1 MVLLATIFSSFAF
14 LANAQNIFT
23 PTGVPATSIGL
34 NTSFILNSV
43 GIGTNFPLGTL
54 GLKGNLAINDKN
66 ATTPWGFLDINYK
79 DALNEFGQTTPD
91 QGSGTAYF
99 TLSRWGG
106 MFAWG
111 RQGPNGYVKMMRLD
125 NVYGASTGGS
135 TFRIDGEIKA
145 TQVRVIQN
153 VWADYV
159 FADDF
164 KLRPLAEVATFIG
177 KNKHLPD
184 VPSQAEI
191 TTNGLDLGEMQKIH
205 MQKIEELTLYLLQQE
220 KRIQE
225 LERKL
230 SQISKKK

>member
-1 MVLLATIFSSFAF
+1 MLVVAVLFSSFAS
-14 LANAQNIFT
+14 LANAQLLFVPMTRGGQI
-23 PTGVPATSIGL
+23 GVSQ
-34 NTSFILNSV
+34 NFNV
-43 GIGTNFPLGTL
+43 GIATDSPLGTL
-54 GLKGNLAINDKN
+54 GIKGNLVINDPN
-66 ATTPWGFLDINYK
+66 ASPWGYLDINYK
-79 DALNEFGQTTPD
+79 DMLYGNTVPD

-125 NVYGASTGGS
+125 NIYGASTGAS

-145 TQVRVIQN
+145 TLVRVTQN

-159 FADDF
+159 FADNF

-184 VPSQAEI
+184 VPSQTEI
-191 TTNGLDLGEMQKIH
+191 TANGLDLGEMQKIH

-230 SQISKKK
+230 LQKKN